1 MNEEIM
7 LESKP
12 GKEKRQAGRKGEKK
26 QRKNGFNALDALI
39 IIAVLALVTVIILVY
54 SPTEFLNLNAD
65 NTTVMYSVR
74 ISGVSANYAANVK
87 VGDTVTD
94 ADGHKLGIVASDVEI
109 EPHAVYKY
117 QTDDSGNGSIVK
129 ITHPELV
136 DIIITVTATAKK
148 SDSGFTVDG
157 KRIAVEVEYELVLPG
172 FESKGVCVSLSEE
185 NADDGGAA
193 K

>member
-12 GKEKRQAGRKGEKK
+12 GKEKKPARRKSEKK
-26 QRKNGFNALDALI
+26 QRKNNFNILDALI
-39 IIAVLALVTVIILVY
+39 IVAVLALITVTVLVY
-54 SPTEFLNLNAD
+54 SPTEILNLNSD
-65 NTTVMYSVR
+65 NTTVMYSVC
-74 ISGVSANYAANVK
+74 ISGVSANYAASVK
-87 VGDTVTD
+87 VGDTVSD

-117 QTDDSGNGSIVK
+117 QTDESGNGSIVK

-136 DIIITVTATAKK
+136 DIIITVTATAEK
-148 SDSGFTVDG
+148 SDVGFTVDG
-157 KRIAVEVEYELVLPG
+157 MRIAIEAEYELVFPG
-172 FESKGVCVSLSEE
+172 FESKGVCISLSEE
-185 NADDGGAA
+185 IAKDGGAA